1 MQTPARMQDQ
11 SSTSRLAQWLDPHP
25 KLDGIALIDHLF
37 NKLDGLYPHRWRS
50 AFASEQAI
58 ANWRESWAESFAE
71 EGITLQ
77 EIKAGLKACR
87 TKFAWPPSFAEF
99 MSACRQPIDFEAA
112 FCEACEQLRQRESGN
127 DKWSHPAI
135 YWAAVTV
142 GHFDMRNATWGGIKA
157 RWTAVLQAELD
168 KREWPEVP
176 PRLEALPAPGK
187 SSVPQ
192 EEAQRRI
199 AEIQKMLARKLTTP
213 PETVAA

>member
-1 MQTPARMQDQ
+1 MTNAQQPLQPSQDATAPLQ
-11 SSTSRLAQWLDPHP
+11 AVRSSTSPQPLPTSWIERLFDRLSGFYGSKFGDLWRGCD
-25 KLDGIALIDHLF
+25 IDSV
-37 NKLDGLYPHRWRS
+37 KRT
-50 AFASEQAI
+50 
-58 ANWRESWAESFAE
+58 WAEALAGYSPE
-71 EGITLQ
+71 
-77 EIKAGLKACR
+77 EIKHGLEACLSR
-87 TKFAWPPSFAEF
+87 VFPPTLPEF
-99 MSACRQPIDFEAA
+99 LMLCRQPIDFEAS
-112 FCEACEQLRQRESGN
+112 FCEACEQLRQRENGN

-168 KREWPEVP
+168 KREWPEIP
-176 PRLEALPAPGK
+176 PRREALPAPGK

-213 PETVAA
+213 PEAVAA